1 MNEAKLSPKRPYEDR
16 IGEIA
21 EYLRVLLPAIPDT
34 SAVSTSATSQEV
46 RPETAQPDEPHL
58 AA

>member
-21 EYLRVLLPAIPDT
+21 QYIGSLLPDT
-34 SAVSTSATSQEV
+34 SDASAGPTSITAQEV